1 MQKNTRNTL
10 ILQLFIALIVAAYW
24 STQADFMTA
33 VAGLFGGLMV
43 VVNTLWQ
50 MRSMHQAE
58 KVADDDVQANMG
70 LLYRYAMQRFVITL
84 ALFALGMKFL
94 DMDPLALLSGFIA
107 GQLSLLFGGNKN

>member
-1 MQKNTRNTL
+1 
-10 ILQLFIALIVAAYW
+10 
-24 STQADFMTA
+24 
-33 VAGLFGGLMV
+33 
-43 VVNTLWQ
+43 
-50 MRSMHQAE
+50 
-58 KVADDDVQANMG
+58 MG